1 MIASAAHWSTQT
13 VEAFLGAMP
22 WQGSSG
28 SGNTLAAPALVA
40 EPLDWRSLSVR
51 GFFSTIAWDGNG
63 LFHPLQSDA
72 ETSQSLSYLLPIQ
85 AFFSSFSWEG
95 RPNIGAVPQFTAS
108 PSKVTEISLDDLS
121 DLF

>member
-22 WQGSSG
+22 WQGSS
-28 SGNTLAAPALVA
+28 SVSLADPTLAA

-51 GFFSTIAWDGNG
+51 GFFSSIAWDGRRQTA
-63 LFHPLQSDA
+63 PQSDA
-72 ETSQSLSYLLPIQ
+72 QAAQSLSYLLPIQ
-85 AFFSSFSWEG
+85 AFFGCFDWEG